1 MRDERCFTSTMSL
14 IIAFHISGFLFAVGS
29 MVVAGIV
36 EIKRRNDD
44 HHCVTQT
51 IAHVNYTACMSIYYQ
66 IPQYGLIGVS
76 EVFASVAGKYLSFSH
91 VAVLLFWWITCR

>member
-1 MRDERCFTSTMSL
+1 MSGERCFTSTISL

-36 EIKRRNDD
+36 EIKRRDS
-44 HHCVTQT
+44 HHCVNQT
-51 IAHVNYTACMSIYYQ
+51 IANVNYTACMSIYYQ

-91 VAVLLFWWITCR
+91 VAVLLF

>member
-1 MRDERCFTSTMSL
+1 M

-36 EIKRRNDD
+36 EMKRRPDGD
-44 HHCVTQT
+44 HCVIQN
-51 IAHVNYTACMSIYYQ
+51 IANVNYTACMSIYYQ

-91 VAVLLFWWITCR
+91 VAVLLF

>member
-1 MRDERCFTSTMSL
+1 M

-36 EIKRRNDD
+36 EIKRRNYDD

-51 IAHVNYTACMSIYYQ
+51 IANVNYTACMSIYYQ

-91 VAVLLFWWITCR
+91 VAVLLFRWIACR